1 MGWNEQQAAAELEAF
16 ETERAAFLRKPCAMN
31 AVLEAAAD

>member
-1 MGWNEQQAAAELEAF
+1 MGWNDALSAAQLEAF
-16 ETERAAFLRKPCAMN
+16 EIERAAFLRKPARTN